1 MKIYVAEECAVKIIS
16 KKYANYPD
24 AETPEKTE
32 KSARGDMKRITRC

>member
-32 KSARGDMKRITRC
+32 KSAGGNMKRITRR